1 MNFDLPLPQLG
12 GMSARR
18 FMRQH
23 WQRKPVLMR
32 GAAQGVVGR
41 INRRELFA
49 LARQDDVESR
59 LLVRKTDPK
68 GEHWR
73 LRHGPIERVPPVS
86 QGHWTL
92 LVQGMEA
99 HLPVAR
105 ALMDAYRFLPDAR
118 LDDVMVSWAADGGG
132 VGPHV
137 DAYDV
142 FLVQVAGRRRWR
154 VGNQKD
160 QDLIDGL
167 PLKILRTFKPSH
179 DWVLEPGDVLY
190 LPPLWAH
197 DGVAL
202 GADCITASVGFRT
215 PSRFELAQA
224 LLPRLLESDEDEAP
238 AAWRRRY
245 GDAGAPPTS
254 APGAMPAA
262 LTAFAQD
269 ALHRALDDPH
279 ALARALGEWLS
290 EPKAQQ
296 DFAPLVG
303 EGAGVRLAPGS
314 RMLYD
319 DRHVFLNGASYRAS
333 GRDARLMRRLADHRH
348 LTAIDCAALSE
359 GAMALVH
366 EWIDEGWAWPSN

>member
-1 MNFDLPLPQLG
+1 MDFNLPLPQLG
-12 GMSARR
+12 GLSAAR
-18 FMRQH
+18 FMRDH
-23 WQRKPVLMR
+23 WQRRPALMR
-32 GAAQGVVGR
+32 GAAHGVAGR
-41 INRRELFA
+41 IRRQELFA

-59 LLVRKTDPK
+59 LLVRKD
-68 GEHWR
+68 EQWR
-73 LRHGPIERVPPVS
+73 LRHGPVARLPAVS

-92 LVQGMEA
+92 LVQGTEA
-99 HLPVAR
+99 HLPVSR

-154 VGNQKD
+154 VGKQKD
-160 QDLIDGL
+160 HQLIDGL
-167 PLKILRTFKPSH
+167 PLKILREFQPEH

-215 PSRFELAQA
+215 PSRFDLAQA
-224 LLPRLLESDEDEAP
+224 LLPRLLESDEDEAAP
-238 AAWRRRY
+238 AWRRHY
-245 GDAGAPPTS
+245 GDAGAAPTDT
-254 APGAMPAA
+254 PGAIPGA
-262 LTAFAQD
+262 LTAFARD
-269 ALHRALDDPH
+269 ALRRALDEPQ
-279 ALARALGEWLS
+279 ALDRALGEWLS

-296 DFAPLVG
+296 EFAPLVG
-303 EGAGVRLAPGS
+303 EGQGVRLAPGS

-319 DRHVFLNGASYRAS
+319 AKHVFLNGASYRAG
-333 GRDARLMRRLADHRH
+333 GRDARLMQRLADHRH
-348 LTAIDCAALSE
+348 LTAGERAQLSE
-359 GAMALVH
+359 GARALVQQ
-366 EWIDEGWAWPSN
+366 WVDDGWAWPSI